1 MSSTI
6 TGKALEYDM
15 ISRDG
20 YDHYDEDDDI
30 DELDGIGMVRGA
42 SLPELVFTHLAYELR
57 REFL

>member
-6 TGKALEYDM
+6 TGKALEYDV

-42 SLPELVFTHLAYELR
+42 SLPELVFSHFAYELR

>member
-1 MSSTI
+1 
-6 TGKALEYDM
+6 M

-30 DELDGIGMVRGA
+30 NELDGIGMVRGA